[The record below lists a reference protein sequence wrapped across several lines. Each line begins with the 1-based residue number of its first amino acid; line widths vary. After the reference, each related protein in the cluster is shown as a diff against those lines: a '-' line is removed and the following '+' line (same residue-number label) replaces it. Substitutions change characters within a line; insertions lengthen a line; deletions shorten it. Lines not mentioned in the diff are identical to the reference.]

1 MTESAVDGTDWGLAS
16 RLTFLIGEEPARNFA
31 RRIGIKESTLRSVL
45 KGTRPSIDF
54 VTTVAR
60 STGASIEWLA
70 TGRGRPYPKGT
81 MSARRDFNREVYD
94 LIAQCVESV
103 FRDMGV
109 SVEPGVAAA
118 TVIDC
123 YQDVMDIARDGEM
136 EEYRTLLPWV
146 EYGIVKQGHYHLER
160 QSASGNADD

>member
-1 MTESAVDGTDWGLAS
+1 
-16 RLTFLIGEEPARNFA
+16 
-31 RRIGIKESTLRSVL
+31 
-45 KGTRPSIDF
+45 
-54 VTTVAR
+54 
-60 STGASIEWLA
+60 
-70 TGRGRPYPKGT
+70 